1 MIDFILLFFLMIAD
15 ALWFGIQFAV
25 IVIGA
30 FVVLFVISV
39 AVLVWLDKRN

>member
-1 MIDFILLFFLMIAD
+1 MVDFILLFFLMVAD

-25 IVIGA
+25 VVIGA

-39 AVLVWLDKRN
+39 AVLVWLDRRK

>member
-1 MIDFILLFFLMIAD
+1 MIDFISLFFLVIAD

-25 IVIGA
+25 VVIGA
-30 FVVLFVISV
+30 FVVLFVISI